1 MEPAVQTTK
10 PIQISPTI
18 YPRQHLIPS
27 AGPPNSCATAAL
39 PPPHLFNMSSLP
51 TIPASFPPLLFLVVL
66 LLLAL
71 PASPFSTP
79 SGLALS
85 FHSRLSD
92 YHPGEVRTTPFS
104 TLESISSGFSYSVL
118 IRLPQTI
125 QSDAQTMG
133 DLYAKGHVLSL
144 NVGSPS
150 SQQTLAFATMYDNLS
165 FGAMDGVVDTGPHA
179 RHFLGPGV
187 WHQVA
192 FSLDL
197 SEGVAI
203 SVYDSVV
210 GNTTHELD
218 LAAFLSDA
226 NSVPDTPVSLRLGM
240 DPSYVHIATPLL
252 SPSPF

>member
-1 MEPAVQTTK
+1 
-10 PIQISPTI
+10 
-18 YPRQHLIPS
+18 
-27 AGPPNSCATAAL
+27 
-39 PPPHLFNMSSLP
+39 MSSP
-51 TIPASFPPLLFLVVL
+51 FTIPASRLFLVVL